1 MTDEIRQLE
10 KELKRKRNEMRN
22 SNPVTKSNK
31 YDFIGVDPEAK
42 TTKRP
47 SSSEVPDYIGKP
59 QNKTSKKLPDSLPY

>member
-22 SNPVTKSNK
+22 NNPVTKSNK

-42 TTKRP
+42 KIDRP
-47 SSSEVPDYIGKP
+47 SSSDVPDYIGKP
-59 QNKTSKKLPDSLPY
+59 TKKVSKKLQDSLPY